1 MPNEPLSTQN
11 YVQIGDKVLNR
22 TADAAVTT
30 NDVSLSDRIFVFKK
44 NEDGSI
50 KTVVNTTI
58 QYIVDAFSAD
68 ATAIKNSTKEYCDQ
82 IKVDTSQLK
91 ADTEELK
98 NTAVTAKTS
107 AESARDSAISA
118 KNSAS
123 TSATNASSS
132 ETLARKWA
140 SNPVD
145 AVVADSKYSAYHYS
159 VKAGASA
166 TSASTS
172 ANTATTKA
180 SEASA
185 SASSASTSATNASSS
200 ASSASASA
208 TTASTKASEAST
220 SANQAKGYRDEAKG
234 FRDEINP
241 ASFALKVHT
250 HTKSQITDFPSVFPT
265 NWDNVSGKP
274 STFLPAGTVIWYS
287 GKSLP
292 SGYLVCNGQSLN
304 KTTYANLFN
313 AIGYTY
319 GGSGNNFNVPNLSDG
334 NGRFIRAT
342 TDFSKVGTKEDDAI
356 RNITGYTDIPKA
368 NWERYTNDGTPNR
381 NGAFTGGAGDT
392 SGNKASWAGSSFR
405 VYFDASRV
413 VPTANE
419 VRPYFIR
426 LLPLI
431 AY

>member
-22 TADAAVTT
+22 TADASITT
-30 NDVSLSDRIFVFKK
+30 NDVSLSDRVFVFKK

-68 ATAIKNSTKEYCDQ
+68 ATAIKNNTKEYCDG
-82 IKVDTSQLK
+82 IKADTSQLK
-91 ADTEELK
+91 ADTEALK
-98 NTAVTAKTS
+98 NAAVTAKTS

-123 TSATNASSS
+123 TSATNASNSASS
-132 ETLARKWA
+132 A
-140 SNPVD
+140 S
-145 AVVADSKYSAYHYS
+145 
-159 VKAGASA
+159 ASA
-166 TSASTS
+166 T
-172 ANTATTKA
+172 TATTKA

-185 SASSASTSATNASSS
+185 SASSASKSATSASTSASNASSS

-208 TTASTKASEAST
+208 TSASNSASTATAKASEAST
-220 SANQAKGYRDEAKG
+220 SANQAKGYRDEAQA

-241 ASFALKVHT
+241 ESFA
-250 HTKSQITDFPSVFPT
+250 TKADVSSASVEDRKWANIT
-265 NWDNVSGKP
+265 GKP
-274 STFLPAGTVIWYS
+274 SSYNPAGTVIWYS

-319 GGSGNNFNVPNLSDG
+319 GGSGNSFNVPNLSDG

-342 TDFSKVGTKEDDAI
+342 TDFSKVGTKQDDAI
-356 RNITGYTDIPKA
+356 RNITGRTSAGSDSTNYDGTAGAFYQGSTKESRIGSLSS
-368 NWERYTNDGTPNR
+368 WGSRYTYRFDANSDNR
-381 NGAFTGGAGDT
+381 SMGNPMAGHANGADIH
-392 SGNKASWAGSSFR
+392 
-405 VYFDASRV
+405 
-413 VPTANE
+413 
-419 VRPYFIR
+419 PYNIS
-426 LLPLI
+426 LVPLI

>member
-22 TADAAVTT
+22 TADASITT

-68 ATAIKNSTKEYCDQ
+68 ATAIKNSTKEYCDG
-82 IKVDTSQLK
+82 IKADTSQIK
-91 ADTEELK
+91 ADTEALK
-98 NTAVTAKTS
+98 NAAVTAKTS

-132 ETLARKWA
+132 EAMAKKWA

-145 AVVADSKYSAYHYS
+145 AVVGDNKYSAYHYS

-185 SASSASTSATNASSS
+185 SATSASTSATNASSS

-208 TTASTKASEAST
+208 NTASTKASEASN
-220 SANQAKGYRDEAKG
+220 SANQAKTYRDQAKNYSDSVNPDNLSHVG
-234 FRDEINP
+234 HKHTASDITNLLDTIYPIGSIYLTISTNPLNPSGSSP
-241 ASFALKVHT
+241 ASWLG
-250 HTKSQITDFPSVFPT
+250 
-265 NWDNVSGKP
+265 GKWYL
-274 STFLPAGTVIWYS
+274 LPADKALWTVSS
-287 GKSLP
+287 G
-292 SGYLVCNGQSLN
+292 
-304 KTTYANLFN
+304 A
-313 AIGYTY
+313 
-319 GGSGNNFNVPNLSDG
+319 GGS
-334 NGRFIRAT
+334 I
-342 TDFSKVGTKEDDAI
+342 DAGLP
-356 RNITGYTDIPKA
+356 NITGYIQSNSWA
-368 NWERYTNDGTPNR
+368 LGGNDSNTTS
-381 NGAFTGGAGDT
+381 NGALKDEDYTKNTSKGTSSSAVYMSRISFNASNSNSIYGKSNTVQPAAYKVYAWRRGA
-392 SGNKASWAGSSFR
+392 
-405 VYFDASRV
+405 
-413 VPTANE
+413 
-419 VRPYFIR
+419 
-426 LLPLI
+426 
-431 AY
+431 

>member
-22 TADAAVTT
+22 TADASVTT
-30 NDVSLSDRIFVFKK
+30 NDVSLSDRVFVFKK

-68 ATAIKNSTKEYCDQ
+68 ATAIKVSCNQ
-82 IKVDTSQLK
+82 IKADTSQLK
-91 ADTEELK
+91 ADTEALK
-98 NTAVTAKTS
+98 NAAVTAKTS

-140 SNPVD
+140 SNPVGSI
-145 AVVADSKYSAYHYS
+145 VADSKYSAYHYAVNAS
-159 VKAGASA
+159 TSA

-208 TTASTKASEAST
+208 STASTKASEAST

-234 FRDEINP
+234 YRDEINSANFATNADISS
-241 ASFALKVHT
+241 ASVEDRKWAN
-250 HTKSQITDFPSVFPT
+250 IT
-265 NWDNVSGKP
+265 GKP
-274 STFLPAGTVIWYS
+274 SSYNPPGTVIWYS

-304 KTTYANLFN
+304 NTTYANLFN

-342 TDFSKVGTKEDDAI
+342 TDFSKVGTKQDDAI
-356 RNITGYTDIPKA
+356 RNITGRTSAGSDSTNYDGTAGAFYQGSDKEYKIGSLSS
-368 NWERYTNDGTPNR
+368 WGSRYTYRFDANR
-381 NGAFTGGAGDT
+381 DKENMGNPMAGHANGADIH
-392 SGNKASWAGSSFR
+392 
-405 VYFDASRV
+405 
-413 VPTANE
+413 
-419 VRPYFIR
+419 PYNIS
-426 LLPLI
+426 LVPLI